1 MTIRFCFLVLSF
13 SVLLNVPLN
22 AFLDDGDSDKFIFTK
37 DSSRAG
43 NPIIKIRTT
52 KGRPIIDEQAVESLA
67 KNKELIE
74 LDLSYA
80 RLVRPGVL
88 KNLKGLKQL
97 ETIKLRGS
105 NISDEDL
112 VFLKD
117 STKVRWVNLFAN
129 SNISDTGIKHLAHLS
144 RRRAPSGR

>member
-1 MTIRFCFLVLSF
+1 VQGFRAGHSLHCSAPILRLDSFTGALMTIRFCFLVLSF

-97 ETIKLRGS
+97 VLQR
-105 NISDEDL
+105 
-112 VFLKD
+112 
-117 STKVRWVNLFAN
+117 
-129 SNISDTGIKHLAHLS
+129 
-144 RRRAPSGR
+144 